1 MKIQNLRSER
11 KDNLNRVAATV
22 IWEERK
28 RLPQDIYIE
37 TTDEFAQDLS
47 PNANA
52 FLIACTMPAMY
63 YQEKRIW
70 IDGEICPE
78 LKEGLITSMA
88 WMRHWFGYG
97 NQIIPIEAKI
107 QSSSP
112 MLPIQDR
119 TGSFFTGGIDS
130 WANLRSNRL
139 NFPLEHPGSIKDCLI
154 VYGLQNI
161 SLDKF
166 EEAVNSFSKIA
177 QDAQVNFI
185 PVYTNIYSHLM
196 DLDPDYLFWMK
207 AYNGAALAAIAHAFA
222 KRFTVISIASSH
234 DIPGLVPLGTHPA
247 LDHNYSSYNL
257 KIRHDG
263 VTLSRLAK
271 TKLVVDWD
279 IAFQNLRVCDQF
291 DIPPERLNCGQ
302 CEKCIRTMTT
312 LVALDVLE
320 KTNAFPYTDVSRKL
334 LSKAIY
340 IKNKGI
346 ERIYR
351 ELISLLTS
359 RGRNDLVCVIKE
371 NIWKTNIKRF
381 DSKFF
386 KGILFSSIHKVK
398 SLINHRSR
406 TRLYSH
412 YK

>member
-28 RLPQDIYIE
+28 RLPQNIYID
-37 TTDEFAQDLS
+37 TTNEFAQDLS

-63 YQEKRIW
+63 YQEKRVW
-70 IDGEICPE
+70 LDGEICPE
-78 LKEGLITSMA
+78 LKEGLITAMA
-88 WMRHWFGYG
+88 WIRHWFGYG
-97 NQIIPIEAKI
+97 DQMIPIEAKI

-112 MLPIQDR
+112 ILSSTER

-139 NFPLEHPGSIKDCLI
+139 NFPLEHPGSIKDCLV

-161 SLDKF
+161 NRDKF

-222 KRFTVISIASSH
+222 KRFTVISIASGN

-247 LDHNYSSYNL
+247 LDSNYSSHNL

-263 VTLSRLAK
+263 ITLSRLEK

-279 IAFQNLRVCDQF
+279 VALQNLRVCDQF
-291 DIPPERLNCGQ
+291 DIPTEGLNCGQ

-312 LVALDVLE
+312 LVALGALE
-320 KTNAFPYTDVSRKL
+320 KTSAFPYTDVSKKL
-334 LSKAIY
+334 LSKGIY
-340 IKNKGI
+340 IKHRGI

-351 ELISLLTS
+351 ELIPLLDS
-359 RGRNDLVCVIKE
+359 RGRNDLVRVIKY
-371 NIWKTNIKRF
+371 NIWKSNIKRTF
-381 DSKFF
+381 IQQALLNWLK
-386 KGILFSSIHKVK
+386 LH
-398 SLINHRSR
+398 
-406 TRLYSH
+406 
-412 YK
+412 